1 MYKSES
7 LYSSE
12 ILTLIRHGWKLV
24 KITKNMID
32 KYLAWQLNNT
42 LKKAVETAIITSPD
56 VFAYME
62 TIKK

>member
-7 LYSSE
+7 LYASE
-12 ILTLIRHGWKLV
+12 ILTVIRHGWKLV

-32 KYLAWQLNNT
+32 KYLAWQLNKT